1 MTTIALNN
9 LWRYLQ
15 GLALT
20 EKDRKWLAG
29 KLQEPSLSP
38 YTQEELDSMIKQSE
52 QDLKDENYRDVDEL
66 FSEWDEENSTF
77 FAAEPQSRSIRTF
90 AETTRQTISQHS
102 SNTIQQNHILR
113 QRRPH

>member
-1 MTTIALNN
+1 MTKMALNN

-38 YTQEELDSMIKQSE
+38 YTQEEIDSMIKQSE

-66 FSEWDEENSTF
+66 FSEWDEESSTF
-77 FAAEPQSRSIRTF
+77 FAAEPTV
-90 AETTRQTISQHS
+90 EYNS
-102 SNTIQQNHILR
+102 SKV
-113 QRRPH
+113 

>member
-1 MTTIALNN
+1 MTSMALNN

-52 QDLKDENYRDVDEL
+52 SKEYSINMPHGKNVWTRSFSSVQDVRRKQL
-66 FSEWDEENSTF
+66 
-77 FAAEPQSRSIRTF
+77 
-90 AETTRQTISQHS
+90 
-102 SNTIQQNHILR
+102 IQAIMI
-113 QRRPH
+113 

>member
-1 MTTIALNN
+1 MALNN

-29 KLQEPSLSP
+29 KLQEPNLSP

-52 QDLKDENYRDVDEL
+52 SKEY
-66 FSEWDEENSTF
+66 
-77 FAAEPQSRSIRTF
+77 SINM
-90 AETTRQTISQHS
+90 Q
-102 SNTIQQNHILR
+102 
-113 QRRPH
+113 